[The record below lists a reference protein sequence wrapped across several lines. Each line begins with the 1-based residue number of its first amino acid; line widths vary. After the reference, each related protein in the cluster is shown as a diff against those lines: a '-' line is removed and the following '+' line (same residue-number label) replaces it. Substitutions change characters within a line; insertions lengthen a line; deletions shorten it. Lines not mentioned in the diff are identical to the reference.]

1 MNPEDPYTDPE
12 TGVLYNKLGLRSAE
26 ELQAAERDI
35 TWRRAR
41 EAADNPPAA
50 TYDLDHLRA
59 IHRRLF
65 SDLYDWAGELRSVDL
80 AKTDLFCRP
89 QFISDQA
96 RQLFGRLAA
105 DRYLR
110 GLPRDRFVD
119 AAAHYLGEINALHP
133 FREGNGRAQ
142 RAFIAQLAA
151 DAGHPVDW
159 ADLDEAENVAASLSS
174 LRGDPGPLR
183 LLLDRHVT
191 HAGAAGRGCRL
202 RGGM

>member
-1 MNPEDPYTDPE
+1 MSGEDPYTDPE
-12 TGVLYNKLGLRSAE
+12 TGVLYNKLGLRSSE

-41 EAADNPPAA
+41 EVADSPPAA

-65 SDLYDWAGELRSVDL
+65 SDLYDWAGELRSVDI

-105 DRYLR
+105 DDNLR
-110 GLPRDRFVD
+110 GLPRDRLVD
-119 AAAHYLGEINALHP
+119 AAAHYLGEINALH
-133 FREGNGRAQ
+133 R
-142 RAFIAQLAA
+142 
-151 DAGHPVDW
+151 
-159 ADLDEAENVAASLSS
+159 S
-174 LRGDPGPLR
+174 
-183 LLLDRHVT
+183 
-191 HAGAAGRGCRL
+191 
-202 RGGM
+202 